1 MQFQTLNGV
10 RDIENA
16 KVPAVA
22 PATIEPHL
30 MMTRPIVKQDLGHSQ
45 QFCITYEGLTLK

>member
-1 MQFQTLNGV
+1 MAFVISL
-10 RDIENA
+10 NA

-30 MMTRPIVKQDLGHSQ
+30 IMTRPLVIN
-45 QFCITYEGLTLK
+45 QFCITYEVDFGVNIHVYEFHTNR